1 MLRYFC
7 IYTIFCVT
15 LSAKCVDM
23 KKLVRVFA
31 VVLAL
36 LIAVVMVVPMA
47 LSGKIGDIVKREAN
61 AMLNAKVEFES
72 LDISLLRHFPKAS
85 LELVDY
91 SVTGVGEF
99 EGQTL
104 VAGERI
110 EVAVDVMS
118 IFGESFEISKVWL
131 LSPKINGV
139 VTKGGAVNWDI
150 MKPTDAEA
158 EVEVESVEEE
168 SDSVFKLSLKSL
180 SIEKGEVAYTD
191 SQSNMTFRTAP
202 VNLFVSGDLSAAT
215 TTLNVDASAG
225 NITFISV
232 GDSFASGVTAA
243 LKGAVAAD
251 LENNRYT
258 LSSLKLSVNSV
269 KAALNGWVELDGD
282 DIVTDIALD
291 CSDND
296 FKSILSLVPV
306 LYTKDFKDLTAAG
319 EVSLTG
325 EVKGRLSGERYPSF
339 SLKLNVKDGS
349 FKYAD
354 LPKSVSAINI
364 AAAVVNKG
372 ATLDATTVDVSQF
385 GASFGGQSFAATL
398 KASTPLSDLRFSA
411 TAKGKIDLG
420 AIKDIYPIEDMALQG
435 IITADAAVA
444 GKMSDIEKGAYDHIE
459 VSGKL
464 GVEGIEVEYGKFP
477 TIEVSRAM
485 ATLSP
490 SKMAL
495 ENLDIKVG
503 KSNISATGNLTNY
516 WGYLLHDKTLSG
528 RLALNSELLDLN
540 ELMAAMES
548 DEQTAEPS
556 EQEEQTEQ
564 STEPMSIIEV
574 PKNLS
579 LTLDCS
585 LKKVLFEKMV
595 IDNFVGKASVAGGV
609 LSLDN
614 LAMNMFDGKAKASA
628 KYSTADI
635 ASPRLGFDATF
646 SQASFKTTAA
656 QLELVEQIVPLFEK
670 IEGDYTMSVN
680 CDMLLGSDFS
690 PVLNSVNGG
699 GSITSGNFKLSNI
712 KALDRLAKVVGNG
725 VDLSTI
731 AANEATVIS
740 FTIEDGDIVTKPFD
754 IKLGST
760 RLTLSGRTGLDQTID
775 YGVEVA
781 LPKLTLHGKIGG
793 TFTDPKVSLDTAK
806 SVESALQSVG
816 VSTEEVKEVVEQK
829 VDDTKERLIAEA
841 EAKAAKIVEAAR
853 AEADK
858 LVEKASNPIAKIAA
872 KAAADKLIEEAEK
885 QAAKIIEEAKQ

>member
-1 MLRYFC
+1 
-7 IYTIFCVT
+7 
-15 LSAKCVDM
+15 M

-36 LIAVVMVVPMA
+36 LIAVVVVVPMA

-110 EVAVDVMS
+110 EVAVDLLS

-225 NITFISV
+225 NITFISG

-282 DIVTDIALD
+282 DIVTDIVLD

-325 EVKGRLSGERYPSF
+325 EIKGRLSGERYPSF

-503 KSNISATGNLTNY
+503 KSDISATGNLTNY

-635 ASPRLGFDATF
+635 ASPRLGFNATF

-731 AANEATVIS
+731 AANETTVIS

-806 SVESALQSVG
+806 SVELALQSVG